1 MTLSREL
8 TIALSLAMEVARE
21 KRHELL
27 TLEHVL
33 YALLT
38 DPTTAECLEA
48 CGADLKKLEVEL
60 DAFFEKM
67 EKLPEDEA
75 EDYEPTQT
83 AAFTRVLQRAVHH
96 VQSSGKTEV
105 TGGNLL
111 VAMYS
116 ENDSHA
122 VHMLEK
128 QSVTKL
134 DVTAYIAHG
143 VRKTAPKK
151 MSASTGSTETE
162 ASSAS
167 SGNDPLSNFCVDL
180 VARAAAGKID
190 PLVGRDAELERTL
203 QILARRRKNN
213 PLFLGDPGVG
223 KTAIVEGLARRIHEG
238 NVPDLLKGSRLYAL
252 DMGALI
258 AGTRY
263 RGDFEER
270 LKAVLKALDEKP
282 KSILFIDEIHTI
294 IGAGATQGG
303 SMDASN
309 LLKPALASGELRCIG
324 STTHSEYRAAFGRDR
339 ALARRFQT
347 IDVAEPSVDECILIL
362 HGLRKQFE
370 THHGITYSDDA
381 IDAAA
386 RLAARHINDRHLPD
400 KAVDVI
406 DEAGAAARL
415 HKPGSIVGVPEVEA
429 VVARMAR
436 VPPKTV
442 SNEEQINLSR
452 LPEMLRARIYGQDEA
467 IAAVTQTI
475 KLNRAG
481 LGSPNKP
488 VGSFLFSGPTGV
500 GKTELAKQLAEVL
513 GVAFLRFDMSEYM
526 EKHTVSRLIG
536 APPGYV
542 GFEQEGLLTGA
553 VNRTPYAV
561 LVLDEIEKAHPDI
574 YNILLQVM
582 DHATLTDNNGK
593 KADFRNVIL
602 VLTTNAGVREGQ
614 RPSPGFGRADQGR
627 RVDDA
632 VNRTF
637 PPEFRNRLDGLIAFG
652 PLSQDIVLKVVDKF
666 VLELSAQLGARDVT
680 LQITPTLRAWLGEK
694 GYKPE
699 FGAREMGRV
708 IQDELKKPL
717 ADELLFGKLMKGGS
731 VLADLDGDKVT
742 FTIIAGPASALPVP
756 PDLLPDGEGANGPD
770 DGQGAAGG
778 KRQTE
783 PAA

>member
-38 DPTTAECLEA
+38 DPTTAECLEG
-48 CGADLKKLEVEL
+48 CGADLKKLEQEL
-60 DAFFEKM
+60 DTFFEKM
-67 EKLPEDEA
+67 EKLPADEA

-105 TGGNLL
+105 SGGNLL

-116 ENDSHA
+116 ESDSHA

-128 QSVTKL
+128 QQVAKL
-134 DVTAYIAHG
+134 DVTAFIAHG
-143 VRKTAPKK
+143 VRKAPQRKVS
-151 MSASTGSTETE
+151 MSSSGGSESE
-162 ASSAS
+162 ASSANT
-167 SGNDPLSNFCVDL
+167 GNDPLSNFCVDL

-190 PLVGRDAELERTL
+190 PLVGREAELERTL

-238 NVPDLLKGSRLYAL
+238 NVPDLLKGSKLYAL

-282 KSILFIDEIHTI
+282 QSILFIDEIHTI

-309 LLKPALASGELRCIG
+309 LLKPALSSGELRCIG

-347 IDVAEPSVDECILIL
+347 IDVTEPSVDECILIL

-370 THHGITYSDDA
+370 THHGITYSEDA
-381 IDAAA
+381 IEAAA

-400 KAVDVI
+400 KAVDVL
-406 DEAGAAARL
+406 DEAGASARL
-415 HKPGSIVGVPEVEA
+415 HKPGSVVGLAEIEA

-452 LPEMLRARIYGQDEA
+452 LPEMLRSRIYGQDDA

-481 LGSPNKP
+481 LGAPNKP

-637 PPEFRNRLDGLIAFG
+637 PPEFRNRLDGMIAFG
-652 PLSQDIVLKVVDKF
+652 PLSQEVVLKVVDKF

-717 ADELLFGKLMKGGS
+717 ADELLFGRLMKGGS
-731 VLADLDGDKVT
+731 ILADLEGEKVT
-742 FTIIAGPASALPVP
+742 FTIASASAPVPVP
-756 PDLLPDGEGANGPD
+756 PDLLPDGDPD
-770 DGQGAAGG
+770 G
-778 KRQTE
+778 KRE
-783 PAA
+783 PERAV

>member
-21 KRHELL
+21 KLHEML

-48 CGADLKKLEVEL
+48 CGADLKKLEQEL
-60 DAFFEKM
+60 DAFFEVM
-67 EKLPEDEA
+67 EKLTAEQA
-75 EDYEPTQT
+75 EDHEPTQT

-96 VQSSGKTEV
+96 VQTSGRTEV

-111 VAMYS
+111 VSMFA
-116 ENDSHA
+116 EQDSHA
-122 VHMLEK
+122 VHMLEREH
-128 QSVTKL
+128 VAKL
-134 DVTAYIAHG
+134 DVTAFIAHG
-143 VRKTAPKK
+143 VRKVPVRR
-151 MSASTGSTETE
+151 ASV
-162 ASSAS
+162 ASSSGLESETATPVS
-167 SGNDPLSNFCVDL
+167 SNDPLANYCVDL
-180 VARAAAGKID
+180 VGRAAAGKID
-190 PLVGRDAELERTL
+190 PLVGRENELERTL

-238 NVPDLLKGSRLYAL
+238 NVPDLLKGCRLYAL
-252 DMGALI
+252 DMGSLI

-270 LKAVLKALDEKP
+270 LKAVLKALDDRP
-282 KSILFIDEIHTI
+282 GSILFIDEIHTI

-324 STTHSEYRAAFGRDR
+324 STTHSEYRSAFGRDR

-362 HGLRKQFE
+362 HGLRKGFE
-370 THHGITYSDDA
+370 THHGITYTEEA
-381 IDAAA
+381 LDAAA
-386 RLAARHINDRHLPD
+386 RLSARHINDRHLPD
-400 KAVDVI
+400 KAVDVL
-406 DEAGAAARL
+406 DESGASARL
-415 HKPGSIVGVPEVEA
+415 HKPGSVVGLSEIEA

-436 VPPKTV
+436 VPPRTV
-442 SNEEQINLSR
+442 STEEQLSLAR
-452 LPEMLRARIYGQDEA
+452 LPDLLKARIFGQNQA
-467 IAAVTQTI
+467 IEEVTQTI

-481 LGSPNKP
+481 LGAPNKP

-500 GKTELAKQLAEVL
+500 GKTELARQLAEVL

-553 VNRTPYAV
+553 VTRTPYAV

-602 VLTTNAGVREGQ
+602 ILTTNAGVREGS
-614 RPSPGFGRADQGR
+614 RSSPGFNRADTGR

-637 PPEFRNRLDGLIAFG
+637 PPEFRNRLDAQVVFDGL
-652 PLSQDIVLKVVDKF
+652 PQDIVLKVVDKF
-666 VLELSAQLGARDVT
+666 VLELCAQLAVRDVT
-680 LQITPTLRAWLGEK
+680 LQITPTLRGWLGER

-708 IQDELKKPL
+708 LQEYLKKPL
-717 ADELLFGKLMKGGS
+717 ADELLFGRLSKGGS
-731 VLADLDGDKVT
+731 VLADLDEAGEKAS
-742 FTIIAGPASALPVP
+742 FTIAGPTAGLPVP
-756 PDLLPDGEGANGPD
+756 ADLFGA
-770 DGQGAAGG
+770 
-778 KRQTE
+778 
-783 PAA
+783 PAIPADKP

>member
-8 TIALSLAMEVARE
+8 TIALSLALEVARE

-48 CGADLKKLEVEL
+48 CGGDLKKLEVEL
-60 DAFFEKM
+60 EAFFDKM
-67 EKLPEDEA
+67 EKLTEEEA
-75 EDYEPTQT
+75 EDSEPTQT
-83 AAFTRVLQRAVHH
+83 AAFNRVLQRAVGH

-105 TGGNLL
+105 TGSNLL

-122 VHMLEK
+122 VHMLER
-128 QSVTKL
+128 QQVTKL
-134 DVTAYIAHG
+134 DVTAFIAHG
-143 VRKTAPKK
+143 VRKSPVRKASAGMSSSSNTDGAETSAP
-151 MSASTGSTETE
+151 AS
-162 ASSAS
+162 
-167 SGNDPLSNFCVDL
+167 NDPLANYCVDL

-190 PLVGRDAELERTL
+190 PLVGRESEIERTL

-238 NVPDLLKGSRLYAL
+238 KVPDLLKESRVYAL

-270 LKAVLKALDEKP
+270 LKAVLKALEEKP
-282 KSILFIDEIHTI
+282 KAILFIDEIHTI

-309 LLKPALASGELRCIG
+309 LLKPALANGELRCIG
-324 STTHSEYRAAFGRDR
+324 STTHGEYRAAFGRDR

-347 IDVAEPSVDECILIL
+347 IDVPEPTVDECILIL

-370 THHGITYSDDA
+370 SHHGITFTEDA

-386 RLAARHINDRHLPD
+386 RLAARHINDRYLPD
-400 KAVDVI
+400 KAVDVL

-415 HKPGSIVGVPEVEA
+415 HNPGSVVGVPEIEA

-436 VPPKTV
+436 VPPRTV
-442 SNEEQINLSR
+442 SNEEQMNLAK
-452 LPEMLRARIYGQDEA
+452 LPELLQGRIFGQQDA
-467 IAAVTQTI
+467 ISAVTQTI

-481 LGSPNKP
+481 LGNPNKP
-488 VGSFLFSGPTGV
+488 VGCFLFSGPTGV

-574 YNILLQVM
+574 FNILLQVM

-602 VLTTNAGVREGQ
+602 IMTTNAGARDAAVRTM
-614 RPSPGFGRADQGR
+614 GFGERTGAHKQDAALDRA
-627 RVDDA
+627 
-632 VNRTF
+632 F
-637 PPEFRNRLDGLIAFG
+637 SPEFRNRLDGIVRFG
-652 PLSQDIVLKVVDKF
+652 PLPEVVVRQIVDKF
-666 VLELSAQLGARDVT
+666 
-680 LQITPTLRAWLGEK
+680 LRALQGQVAERGVTIEATEAARGWMAVA

-699 FGAREMGRV
+699 YGAREMNRV
-708 IQDELKKPL
+708 ILKHIKRPL
-717 ADELLFGKLMKGGS
+717 ADMMLFGELKSGGVCVIDLVDGKLSLSAKGLVS
-731 VLADLDGDKVT
+731 
-742 FTIIAGPASALPVP
+742 
-756 PDLLPDGEGANGPD
+756 
-770 DGQGAAGG
+770 
-778 KRQTE
+778 
-783 PAA
+783 

>member
-38 DPTTAECLEA
+38 DPTTAECLEG
-48 CGADLKKLEVEL
+48 CGADLKKLEQEL
-60 DAFFEKM
+60 DTFFEKM
-67 EKLPEDEA
+67 EKLPADEA

-105 TGGNLL
+105 SGGNLL

-116 ENDSHA
+116 ESDSHA

-128 QSVTKL
+128 QQVAKL

-143 VRKTAPKK
+143 VRKAPQRKVS
-151 MSASTGSTETE
+151 MSSSGGSESE
-162 ASSAS
+162 ASSANT
-167 SGNDPLSNFCVDL
+167 GNDPLSNFCVDL

-190 PLVGRDAELERTL
+190 PLVGREAELERTL

-238 NVPDLLKGSRLYAL
+238 NVPDLLKGSKLYAL

-282 KSILFIDEIHTI
+282 QSILFIDEIHTI

-309 LLKPALASGELRCIG
+309 LLKPALSSGELRCIG

-347 IDVAEPSVDECILIL
+347 IDVTEPSVDECILIL

-370 THHGITYSDDA
+370 THHGITYSEDA
-381 IDAAA
+381 IEAAA

-400 KAVDVI
+400 KAVDVL
-406 DEAGAAARL
+406 DEAGASARL
-415 HKPGSIVGVPEVEA
+415 HKPGSVVGLAEIEA

-452 LPEMLRARIYGQDEA
+452 LPEMLRSRIYGQDDA

-481 LGSPNKP
+481 LGAPNKP

-637 PPEFRNRLDGLIAFG
+637 PPEFRNRLDGMIAFG
-652 PLSQDIVLKVVDKF
+652 PLSQEVVLKVVDKF

-717 ADELLFGKLMKGGS
+717 ADELLFGRLMKGGS
-731 VLADLDGDKVT
+731 ILADLEGEKVT
-742 FTIIAGPASALPVP
+742 FTIASASAPVPVP
-756 PDLLPDGEGANGPD
+756 PDLLPDGDPD
-770 DGQGAAGG
+770 G
-778 KRQTE
+778 KRE
-783 PAA
+783 PERAV

>member
-8 TIALSLAMEVARE
+8 TIALSLAVDVARE
-21 KRHELL
+21 KKHEFL

-48 CGADLKKLEVEL
+48 CGADLKRLEQEL
-60 DAFFEKM
+60 DAFFDQM
-67 EKLPEDEA
+67 EKLDDLEEDE
-75 EDYEPTQT
+75 DWEPAQT
-83 AAFTRVLQRAVHH
+83 AAFKRVLQRAVNH
-96 VQSSGKTEV
+96 VQSAGKTEV
-105 TGGNLL
+105 NGSNLL
-111 VAMYS
+111 VSMFS
-116 ENDSHA
+116 EPDSHA

-128 QSVTKL
+128 QGVAKL
-134 DVTAYIAHG
+134 DITSYIAHG
-143 VRKTAPKK
+143 VRKVPVKKTITPSPAP
-151 MSASTGSTETE
+151 GSGEE
-162 ASSAS
+162 PAPP
-167 SGNDPLSNFCVDL
+167 GNDPLSQFCVDL

-190 PLVGRDAELERTL
+190 PMIGREAEVERTI

-223 KTAIVEGLARRIHEG
+223 KTAIVEGLALRIHEG
-238 NVPDLLKGSRLYAL
+238 KVPELLKTARIFAL

-270 LKAVLKALDEKP
+270 LKGVLKALQGNSDA
-282 KSILFIDEIHTI
+282 ILFIDEIHTI

-309 LLKPALASGELRCIG
+309 LLKPALAGGELRVIG
-324 STTHSEYRAAFGRDR
+324 STTHAEYRAAFGRDR

-347 IDVAEPSVDECILIL
+347 IDVTEPSVDECILIL
-362 HGLRKQFE
+362 HGLRKHFE
-370 THHGITYSDDA
+370 QHHGITYTDEA
-381 IDAAA
+381 IDASA

-400 KAVDVI
+400 KAVDVL

-415 HKPGSIVGVPEVEA
+415 HKPGSVVDVPEVEA

-436 VPPKTV
+436 VPARTV
-442 SNEEQINLSR
+442 SNEEKEDLAR
-452 LPEMLRARIYGQDEA
+452 LANTLRARLFGQDEA
-467 IAAVTQTI
+467 IETVCQTI

-481 LGSPNKP
+481 LGNPNKP
-488 VGSFLFSGPTGV
+488 VGCFLFSGPTGV

-542 GFEQEGLLTGA
+542 GFEQEGMLTGA
-553 VNRTPYAV
+553 VSRTPYSV

-593 KADFRNVIL
+593 KADFRNVI
-602 VLTTNAGVREGQ
+602 VIMTTNAGVREAAQ
-614 RPSPGFGRADQGR
+614 ASPGFARDAGLTMGR
-627 RVDDA
+627 RSSDA

-637 PPEFRNRLDGLIAFG
+637 PPEFRNRLDAHVTFG
-652 PLSQDIVLKVVDKF
+652 PLAKETVLKVVDKF
-666 VLELSAQLGARDVT
+666 VLELGAQLAARDVT
-680 LQITPTLRAWLGEK
+680 LQITPALREWLAEK

-699 FGAREMGRV
+699 YGAREMGRV
-708 IQDELKKPL
+708 VQDYLKKPL
-717 ADELLFGKLMKGGS
+717 ADELLFGRLSHGGS
-731 VLADLDGDKVT
+731 VVADL
-742 FTIIAGPASALPVP
+742 SA
-756 PDLLPDGEGANGPD
+756 D
-770 DGQGAAGG
+770 DGVVFRSEPVAAD
-778 KRQTE
+778 
-783 PAA
+783 A

>member
-38 DPTTAECLEA
+38 DPSTAECLEA
-48 CGADLKKLEVEL
+48 CGADLKKLEQEL
-60 DAFFEKM
+60 DAFFDQM
-67 EKLPEDEA
+67 EKLSVEEADEH
-75 EDYEPTQT
+75 EPTQT

-96 VQSSGKTEV
+96 VQSSGRTEV

-111 VAMYS
+111 VAMFS
-116 ENDSHA
+116 EQDSHA

-128 QSVTKL
+128 QQVTKL
-134 DVTAYIAHG
+134 DVTAFIAHG
-143 VRKTAPKK
+143 VRKAPVRKA
-151 MSASTGSTETE
+151 SALSSSGSEPE
-162 ASSAS
+162 SSSAPAAS
-167 SGNDPLSNFCVDL
+167 NDPLSNFCVDL

-190 PLVGRDAELERTL
+190 PLVGREEEIERTL

-238 NVPDLLKGSRLYAL
+238 KVPDLLKGSRLYAL
-252 DMGALI
+252 DMGSLI

-270 LKAVLKALDEKP
+270 LKAVLKALDDKP
-282 KSILFIDEIHTI
+282 GSILFIDEIHTI

-370 THHGITYSDDA
+370 AHHGVTFTEEA

-400 KAVDVI
+400 KAVDVL

-415 HKPGSIVGVPEVEA
+415 HQPGSTVDVPQIEA

-436 VPPKTV
+436 VPPRTV
-442 SNEEQINLSR
+442 SSEEQMNLAR
-452 LPEMLRARIYGQDEA
+452 LPDMLGARIFGQQQA
-467 IAAVTQTI
+467 IDAVAQTI

-481 LGSPNKP
+481 LGAPNKP

-553 VNRTPYAV
+553 VTRTPYAV

-602 VLTTNAGVREGQ
+602 ILTTNAGVREGS
-614 RPSPGFGRADQGR
+614 RSSPGFGRSDQGR

-637 PPEFRNRLDGLIAFG
+637 PPEFRNRLDAQITFG
-652 PLSQDIVLKVVDKF
+652 SLSQEIVLKVVDKF
-666 VLELSAQLGARDVT
+666 VLELSAQLGSRDVT
-680 LQITPTLRAWLGEK
+680 LQITPTLRAWLGEQ

-699 FGAREMGRV
+699 YGAREMGRV
-708 IQDELKKPL
+708 IQEHLKKPL
-717 ADELLFGKLMKGGS
+717 ADELLFGRLAKGGS
-731 VLADLDGDKVT
+731 VLADLDGANGKVT
-742 FTIIAGPASALPVP
+742 FTIAGPTPVVPVP
-756 PDLLPDGEGANGPD
+756 PDLLTAD
-770 DGQGAAGG
+770 AGG
-778 KRQTE
+778 MTGS
-783 PAA
+783 

>member
-48 CGADLKKLEVEL
+48 CGADLKKLEQEL

-67 EKLPEDEA
+67 EKLPEDE
-75 EDYEPTQT
+75 DDVEPAQT
-83 AAFTRVLQRAVHH
+83 AAFSRVLQRAVHH

-105 TGGNLL
+105 NGGNLL

-116 ENDSHA
+116 EQDSHA

-128 QSVTKL
+128 QRVTKL
-134 DVTAYIAHG
+134 DVTAFIAHG
-143 VRKTAPKK
+143 QRKAPPRRA
-151 MSASTGSTETE
+151 SASTGP
-162 ASSAS
+162 SSEDTPAANP
-167 SGNDPLSNFCVDL
+167 GNDPLASYCVDL
-180 VARAAAGKID
+180 VGRAAAGKID
-190 PLVGRDAELERTL
+190 PLVGRENEIERTL

-238 NVPDLLKGSRLYAL
+238 KVPDLLKGSRLYAL
-252 DMGALI
+252 DMGSLI

-270 LKAVLKALDEKP
+270 LKAVLKALEEKP
-282 KSILFIDEIHTI
+282 QAILFIDEIHTI

-324 STTHSEYRAAFGRDR
+324 STTHAEFRSAFGRDR

-347 IDVAEPSVDECILIL
+347 IDVTEPTVDECILIL

-370 THHGITYSDDA
+370 AHHGITFSDDA

-400 KAVDVI
+400 KAVDVL
-406 DEAGAAARL
+406 DESGAAARL
-415 HKPGSIVGVPEVEA
+415 HNPGSVVGVPEIEA

-436 VPPKTV
+436 VPPRTV
-442 SNEEQINLSR
+442 STEEQLNLAK
-452 LPEMLRARIYGQDEA
+452 LPEMLKARIFGQDSA
-467 IAAVTQTI
+467 IDTVTQTI

-481 LGSPNKP
+481 LGNPQKP
-488 VGSFLFSGPTGV
+488 VGCFLFSGPTGV

-513 GVAFLRFDMSEYM
+513 GVGFLRFDMSEYM

-553 VNRTPYAV
+553 VTRTPYSV

-602 VLTTNAGVREGQ
+602 ILTTNAGVREGA
-614 RPSPGFGRADQGR
+614 RPTPGFQRTDAGR

-637 PPEFRNRLDGLIAFG
+637 PPEFRNRLDAQIGFG
-652 PLSQDIVLKVVDKF
+652 SLSQDVVLKVVDKF

-708 IQDELKKPL
+708 IQDQLKKPL
-717 ADELLFGKLMKGGS
+717 ADELLFGRLMKGGS

-742 FTIIAGPASALPVP
+742 FTIAGPTP
-756 PDLLPDGEGANGPD
+756 PLQVTADLLPDAT
-770 DGQGAAGG
+770 A
-778 KRQTE
+778 
-783 PAA
+783 